1 MTTFLKLSGLLFS
14 TQLLQMFDEYQSLS
28 NFKKW
33 NFLQTMS
40 ITYPHLSVKDEWNP
54 PTDIKIYAQL
64 LDPIIYYLQQNS
76 TTYKSNIDILLNF
89 LTSIDNLV
97 EKFVIKDI
105 HFKTEFYSDTFL
117 TLCARYEHLDI
128 IEYIIDKYPNIN
140 YNGIELKHVCCTS
153 V

>member
-54 PTDIKIYAQL
+54 PMDIKIYAQT

-76 TTYKSNIDILLNF
+76 TYKSNVDILLNF
-89 LTSIDNLV
+89 LTSIDDLV
-97 EKFVIKDI
+97 EKYVNKDI
-105 HFKTEFYSDTFL
+105 HFETKLHSDTFL
-117 TLCARYEHLDI
+117 TLCARYGHLDI
-128 IEYIIDKYPNIN
+128 IEYIIDKYPDIN
-140 YNGIELKHVCCTS
+140 CNGFELNHVCF
-153 V
+153 